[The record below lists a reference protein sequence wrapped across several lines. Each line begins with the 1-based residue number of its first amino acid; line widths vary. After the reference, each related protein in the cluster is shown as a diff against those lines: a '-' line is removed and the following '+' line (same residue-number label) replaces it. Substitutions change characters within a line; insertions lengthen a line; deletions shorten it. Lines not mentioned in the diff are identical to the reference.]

1 MVIGMYY
8 HLFPPKGEAVAAC
21 TCSLRHEPLPAVAA

>member
-8 HLFPPKGEAVAAC
+8 HLFPPKGEESAAC
-21 TCSLRHEPLPAVAA
+21 TCALHRESIPIAA